1 MNEAPQLADIT
12 WTWRRV
18 FAFTVILLTAVLL
31 ALIIRSVRDVGAL
44 QAFGL
49 GLLLIQALVII
60 AYMMGATATDLQR
73 LMLAR
78 HTTTTVQRT
87 ETGA

>member
-1 MNEAPQLADIT
+1 MSDAPQLADVA
-12 WTWRRV
+12 WTWRRI
-18 FAFTVILLTAVLL
+18 FAFTVTLIAAGLL
-31 ALIIRSVRDVGAL
+31 ALIIHSVRDVGVL
-44 QAFGL
+44 QAFGI

-78 HTTTTVQRT
+78 HTTTMVQRT
-87 ETGA
+87 ETAA